1 MQVKF
6 AALVP
11 WLRRALPNLR
21 CTYNTHRFEVIVL
34 KVCLGNR
41 HLCLWKKKKKQ
52 SRDRKNENQKGRKME
67 QWGTGMG
74 KKERTAWKGGKQ
86 FHANKGW
93 TIGELSV
100 SPPLP
105 LCRSAA
111 LSSLRA
117 RAELFDRD
125 KAVRGLGFFFVFFFF
140 FCRLLNALW
149 SIPKRLILF
158 RERFPISLMLF
169 NNSSSL
175 FYGLVPALE
184 GLPKPG
190 CIWIIIIVIF
200 SIQSTASTV
209 QWVLEIDMKKKT
221 EFRHQACNT
230 KSMHTPGWAGDRE
243 KLKRC

>member
-100 SPPLP
+100 SPPSPSVAP
-105 LCRSAA
+105 L
-111 LSSLRA
+111 LSPLWEPGQSFSTGIKQW
-117 RAELFDRD
+117 EGW
-125 KAVRGLGFFFVFFFF
+125 VFFLCFFFF
-140 FCRLLNALW
+140 FADYW
-149 SIPKRLILF
+149 
-158 RERFPISLMLF
+158 MLF
-169 NNSSSL
+169 EAFPKGWSYSEKGFLFLWCSS
-175 FYGLVPALE
+175 
-184 GLPKPG
+184 
-190 CIWIIIIVIF
+190 IIHRPFFMVW
-200 SIQSTASTV
+200 SQHWKDYLNLAAYE
-209 QWVLEIDMKKKT
+209 L
-221 EFRHQACNT
+221 
-230 KSMHTPGWAGDRE
+230 
-243 KLKRC
+243 

>member
-100 SPPLP
+100 SPPSPSVAP
-105 LCRSAA
+105 L
-111 LSSLRA
+111 LSPLWEPGQSFSTGIKQW
-117 RAELFDRD
+117 EGW
-125 KAVRGLGFFFVFFFF
+125 VFFLWFFFF